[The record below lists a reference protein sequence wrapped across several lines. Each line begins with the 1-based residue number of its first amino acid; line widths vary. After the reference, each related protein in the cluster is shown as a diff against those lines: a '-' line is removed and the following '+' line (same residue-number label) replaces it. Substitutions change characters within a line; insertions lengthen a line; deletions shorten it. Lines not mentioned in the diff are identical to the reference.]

1 MVNIRQLQVFKTL
14 CDELNFTKT
23 AEKLNMTQPAVSHV
37 IGSLEEEFGVR
48 LVDRLNRR
56 IYLTTAGKLFLAKAI
71 RLLDLYDDLRLN
83 FWAEKEQQPLRVGSC
98 LTIANFWLPGI
109 IKEFNETCPHTPLQ
123 VVVDSAAH
131 IEKLLEDNEIDLA
144 LYEGVVPSQ
153 QFYAENFSSYEICYV
168 VSPEHPLA
176 GRKAVPPEEILQQRL
191 LLREEGSAIRN
202 ALDSALWV
210 HNLKAE
216 PVWTSV
222 NSQALI
228 QAALYNLGVSV
239 LPEIIVRREL
249 SEGRLVKLDV
259 AAEPMVNSNY
269 ILYHPDKYLT
279 RPMRQ
284 LIEIIRSSRGKA

>member
-109 IKEFNETCPHTPLQ
+109 IKEFNETCPQTPLQ

-144 LYEGVVPSQ
+144 LYEGWFLVSSFMQKTFRLMRFVMLFLRSTLWPAERRFRRRKFCSSGCCCAKRAVPS
-153 QFYAENFSSYEICYV
+153 AM
-168 VSPEHPLA
+168 
-176 GRKAVPPEEILQQRL
+176 
-191 LLREEGSAIRN
+191 
-202 ALDSALWV
+202 LWTV
-210 HNLKAE
+210 
-216 PVWTSV
+216 
-222 NSQALI
+222 
-228 QAALYNLGVSV
+228 LYGC
-239 LPEIIVRREL
+239 II
-249 SEGRLVKLDV
+249 
-259 AAEPMVNSNY
+259 
-269 ILYHPDKYLT
+269 
-279 RPMRQ
+279 
-284 LIEIIRSSRGKA
+284 

>member
-1 MVNIRQLQVFKTL
+1 MQ
-14 CDELNFTKT
+14 
-23 AEKLNMTQPAVSHV
+23 KL
-37 IGSLEEEFGVR
+37 
-48 LVDRLNRR
+48 
-56 IYLTTAGKLFLAKAI
+56 
-71 RLLDLYDDLRLN
+71 
-83 FWAEKEQQPLRVGSC
+83 
-98 LTIANFWLPGI
+98 
-109 IKEFNETCPHTPLQ
+109 
-123 VVVDSAAH
+123 
-131 IEKLLEDNEIDLA
+131 
-144 LYEGVVPSQ
+144 
-153 QFYAENFSSYEICYV
+153 SSYEICYV

-249 SEGRLVKLDV
+249 SEAGW
-259 AAEPMVNSNY
+259 
-269 ILYHPDKYLT
+269 
-279 RPMRQ
+279 
-284 LIEIIRSSRGKA
+284 